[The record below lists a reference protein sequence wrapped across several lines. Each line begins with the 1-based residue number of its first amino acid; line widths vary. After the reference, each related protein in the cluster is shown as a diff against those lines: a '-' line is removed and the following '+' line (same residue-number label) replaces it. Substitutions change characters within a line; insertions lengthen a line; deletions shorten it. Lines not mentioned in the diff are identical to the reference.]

1 MQFTSCD
8 LVALISK
15 ENDSFD
21 HKSSNLMSLEA
32 LGEIRG
38 LSDKD
43 GGLGV
48 CFDSFLADSGRYTV

>member
-1 MQFTSCD
+1 M
-8 LVALISK
+8 ALISK
-15 ENDSFD
+15 GKGSFD

-32 LGEIRG
+32 LGEILG

-48 CFDSFLADSGRYTV
+48 CFDSFLADSVIGRYTV